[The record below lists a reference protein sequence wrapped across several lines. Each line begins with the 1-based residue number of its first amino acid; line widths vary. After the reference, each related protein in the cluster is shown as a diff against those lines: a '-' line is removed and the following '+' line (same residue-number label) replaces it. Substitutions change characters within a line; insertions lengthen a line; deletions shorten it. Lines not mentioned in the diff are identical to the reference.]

1 MAKHQSENLTFS
13 QKTFRKSSRL
23 DRKSPYHF
31 GFQTIRVFTVSK
43 PARFL
48 STKKTQI
55 NQQPCILILKW
66 IILGSNNLDSNHV

>member
-48 STKKTQI
+48 STKKNT
-55 NQQPCILILKW
+55 N
-66 IILGSNNLDSNHV
+66 